1 MHPVTH
7 LLVGW
12 MVANSTELNRRERAA
27 VALAGVIPDLDGLG
41 APVEALTKD
50 WEKPL
55 LWFSDYHHLLHN
67 ITFAVAVVA
76 VSFAVATRRWKT
88 AALAFLSFHLH
99 LLGDL
104 VGARGPDGHQWPL
117 PYLLPFSDAWQLTWS
132 GQWALNAWPNF
143 ALTGILLAM
152 TFYLAWRRGFSPL
165 EIVSTRADR
174 AFVEALRRRFG
185 AKTAERQQAV

>member
-1 MHPVTH
+1 MNPVTH

-27 VALAGVIPDLDGLG
+27 VAIAGVIPDLDGLG
-41 APVEALTKD
+41 APVEALTVN
-50 WEKPL
+50 WERPL

-67 ITFAVAVVA
+67 VTFATGVAA

-88 AALAFLSFHLH
+88 AALAFLTFHLH

-132 GQWALNAWPNF
+132 GQWGLNDWRNF
-143 ALTGILLAM
+143 ALTGALLAM
-152 TFYLAWRRGFSPL
+152 TFYLAWRRGYSPI
-165 EIVSTRADR
+165 EIISPAADK
-174 AFVEALRRRFG
+174 AFVNALRARFG
-185 AKTAERQQAV
+185 QPRTA

>member
-1 MHPVTH
+1 MNPVTH

-12 MVANSTELNRRERAA
+12 MVANSTEFNRRERAA
-27 VALAGVIPDLDGLG
+27 VAIAGVIPDLDGLG

-50 WEKPL
+50 WERPL

-67 ITFAVAVVA
+67 VTFAVAVAA

-132 GQWALNAWPNF
+132 GQWGLNDWRNF
-143 ALTGILLAM
+143 ALTGALLAM

-165 EIVSTRADR
+165 EIISPAADK
-174 AFVEALRRRFG
+174 AFVNALRARFG
-185 AKTAERQQAV
+185 QPQIA

>member
-7 LLVGW
+7 LLAGW
-12 MVANSTELNRRERAA
+12 MVANSAELNRRERAA
-27 VALAGVIPDLDGLG
+27 VALAGVVPDLDGLG

-50 WEKPL
+50 WERPL

-67 ITFAVAVVA
+67 ITFAAAVAA

-174 AFVEALRRRFG
+174 AFVEALRRRFPRPQEG
-185 AKTAERQQAV
+185 

>member
-1 MHPVTH
+1 MNPVTH

-12 MVANSTELNRRERAA
+12 MVANSTELTRRERAA
-27 VALAGVIPDLDGLG
+27 VAFAGVIPDLDGLG
-41 APVEALTKD
+41 APIEALTKD
-50 WEKPL
+50 WERPL

-67 ITFAVAVVA
+67 ITFAVGVTA

-117 PYLLPFSDAWQLTWS
+117 PYLLPFSDVWQLTWS
-132 GQWALNAWPNF
+132 GQWGLNAWPNF
-143 ALTGILLAM
+143 ALTGALLAM
-152 TFYLAWRRGFSPL
+152 TFYLAWRRGLSPL
-165 EIVSTRADR
+165 EIISVRADK
-174 AFVEALRRRFG
+174 AFVNTLRTRFG
-185 AKTAERQQAV
+185 QPQTA